1 MPKLKR
7 RHFLQLA
14 GSTLATVGL
23 SQLDIIRQGH
33 RYAQVLAQNTPRKLA
48 LLVGVNDYPAPIPRL
63 QGCLTDVELQYEL
76 LVRRFGFN
84 PQDILMVTDDT
95 PIKPTRQGIIDAVE
109 THLIQQAKPGDVV
122 VFHYSGHGSRVI
134 DPNPINPDGLNST
147 MVPNNRQI
155 ETGQEAGKVRDIMG
169 KTLFLWMSAL
179 DTENVTVVMDSC
191 HSGGGLRG
199 NFLIR
204 AVPSRQGSGQ
214 DQASQEEFEYQ
225 QQWLS
230 RLKLTPEQF
239 QQRRHQGIAK
249 GVALGSAA
257 RNQLATDAPFG
268 EFHAGAFTYLLT
280 RYLWQQPISEPLS
293 TVFVNLAR
301 STKDVANSSGI
312 VQDPVYEV
320 KPGSDREQ
328 EPIYLLN
335 PSTPAAEAVVR
346 KIEGDRVEFWLG
358 GVSSQSLEAFQEGA
372 IFTLINQQGQV
383 QGEVEQTSRVGLVGY
398 GTMRSQGRAIPGEG
412 MLMRERV
419 RGVPADLSLRVG
431 LDSSLG
437 ETLSAARTALQS
449 VSRVTVV
456 PMNQEAVVDYVVG
469 RMTNEAIPQAQHQ
482 GMNPLPPVGSLG
494 VFTAGLI
501 PVPDSFGVLGESVE
515 AGVNRLRPRLKA
527 LLAGRILHLVLNSD
541 TSNLNVAMMVQPV
554 AGTGVGIR
562 AGSRAAKNTGVI
574 PTTIA
579 KTSFKQNT
587 EIQVEVQNHENQGI
601 YVGVL
606 AIGSNGDIVVLF
618 PYWDAPEDSA
628 FVPPGQRLIVPP
640 ESDSSREDDF
650 HFILEG
656 VGFVELLVLAS
667 TEPLRDALKG
677 VQKIARSVQAN
688 SRQPLPLAED
698 EPVEIMEAFVNDLDR
713 HSRGAGIKIS
723 RGIRGVD
730 TQKLA
735 ALSAMIE
742 VIE

>member
-7 RHFLQLA
+7 RHFLQFA

-33 RYAQVLAQNTPRKLA
+33 RYAQVLAQSTPRKLA
-48 LLVGVNDYPAPIPRL
+48 LLVGVNNYPAPIPTL

-84 PQDILMVTDDT
+84 PQDILMVTDET
-95 PIKPTRQGIIDAVE
+95 PIQPTRQGIIDAVE

-134 DPNPINPDGLNST
+134 DPNPINPDDLNST
-147 MVPNNRQI
+147 IVPNNRQI

-169 KTLFLWMSAL
+169 RTLFLWMSAL

-199 NFLIR
+199 NFLVR
-204 AVPSRQGSGQ
+204 AVPSRQGSGE

-230 RLKLTPEQF
+230 RLNLTPDQF
-239 QQRRHQGIAK
+239 QQRRQQGIAK

-268 EFHAGAFTYLLT
+268 DFHAGAFTYLLT
-280 RYLWQQPISEPLS
+280 RYLWQQPMSEPLS

-312 VQDPVYEV
+312 IQDPVYEV

-328 EPIYLLN
+328 EPIYFLN

-346 KIEGDRVEFWLG
+346 TIEGDRVEFWLG
-358 GVSSQSLEAFQEGA
+358 GVSSQSLDAFQAGA
-372 IFTLINQQGQV
+372 MFTLINQQGQI
-383 QGEVEQTSRVGLVGY
+383 QGEVEQTARVGLVGY
-398 GTMRSQGRAIPGEG
+398 GKMRSQGRAIPGEG
-412 MLMRERV
+412 MLMQERV
-419 RGVPADLSLRVG
+419 RGVPADLSLRVA
-431 LDSSLG
+431 LHPSLG
-437 ETLSAARTALQS
+437 EDISAARTALQS

-456 PMNQEAVVDYVVG
+456 SMNQETVVDYIIG

-501 PVPDSFGVLGESVE
+501 PVPDSFGMLGESV
-515 AGVNRLRPRLKA
+515 AAAVNRLRPRLKA

-541 TSNLNVAMMVQPV
+541 TSNLNVAMTIQPV
-554 AGTGVGIR
+554 AGGGLGIR
-562 AGSRAAKNTGVI
+562 AGSRAAENAGVI

-587 EIQVEVQNHENQGI
+587 EIQIEVQNHESQAI

-618 PYWDAPEDSA
+618 PYWDAPEDA
-628 FVPPGQRLIVPP
+628 ALVTPGQRLIIPP
-640 ESDSSREDDF
+640 QSNPPREDDF
-650 HFILEG
+650 HFILKG

-677 VQKIARSVQAN
+677 VQKIARTVKADL
-688 SRQPLPLAED
+688 RQPLRLAAD
-698 EPVEIMEAFVNDLDR
+698 EPVEVMEAFVNDLDR

-735 ALSAMIE
+735 AFSAMIE